1 MVDCGAPFHL
11 STAPSEIAKRISS
24 PPSKMPRANDSDRRL
39 FCMEEK
45 MAEMHDELWELF
57 EFVMRLQRQVEAM
70 KVASKKRGGR
80 GGRSR
85 KSCKGR

>member
-1 MVDCGAPFHL
+1 
-11 STAPSEIAKRISS
+11 
-24 PPSKMPRANDSDRRL
+24 
-39 FCMEEK
+39 